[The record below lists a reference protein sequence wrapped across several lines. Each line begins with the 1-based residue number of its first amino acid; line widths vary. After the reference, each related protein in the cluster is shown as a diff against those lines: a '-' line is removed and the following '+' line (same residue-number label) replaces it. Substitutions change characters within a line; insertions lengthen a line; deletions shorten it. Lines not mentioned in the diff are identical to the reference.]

1 VGPTDTIPQYADLA
15 CSTGWSMMMPVPG
28 LALVWT
34 LLDIA
39 ICRFSVLDPIYSLV
53 SSTLLFLGYAISAG
67 MTTAFFAG

>member
-1 VGPTDTIPQYADLA
+1 
-15 CSTGWSMMMPVPG
+15 MMMPVPG